1 MRQFLFFIKHTIDF
15 AKVDCI
21 LLKSAPRQY
30 IFITLFALLIDIFL
44 IFVAHKLQSSA
55 LFLVAMILPELIVWI
70 FFVWFFQNLKHQN
83 FFSHLL
89 LNRSIYVVEIEL
101 LSFLLPFFAFLTIIT
116 LPFVAIIYYKIVL
129 YLSLTY
135 LTIIVDALLFSHLK
149 IWQYLL
155 LCVPFAIASS
165 SITSNV
171 DYASLFSNGSFSSIY
186 PAILGDLLQ
195 FKDICFGILQIAL
208 QLIII
213 RFCAVKKIK

>member
-1 MRQFLFFIKHTIDF
+1 MKQFLFFIKHTIDF

-21 LLKSAPRQY
+21 LLKSAKRQY
-30 IFITLFALLIDIFL
+30 LFIAISTLLIDIFL
-44 IFVAHKLQSSA
+44 IFVAHKIQSSA
-55 LFLVAMILPELIVWI
+55 LFLVAMVAPELIVWL

-116 LPFVAIIYYKIVL
+116 LPFITLIYYKIVL
-129 YLSLTY
+129 YLIISY
-135 LTIIVDALLFSHLK
+135 LVFIVDALLFSHLK

-155 LCVPFAIASS
+155 LCVPFSIASS
-165 SITSNV
+165 SITSNI
-171 DYASLFSNGSFSSIY
+171 DYASLFSNGSFTTIY